1 MDRAIC
7 RSICLRGFELSSALC
22 TTSTRGCRSA
32 AQSKSW
38 FFRTACL
45 QSFSR
50 PFSTKPPSK
59 ARRREFICSLQKTTP
74 VTSKPVLF
82 NFRGNRV
89 EEEVL
94 SSQSKLLGIGYS
106 LLQSALDAWAV
117 AAGHDSKFWEASDVF
132 LMIANCQAIKRE
144 QSLHKDARYPESNFR
159 ILRKLADG
167 KALAF
172 RVVPTA
178 ARQFTNPTI
187 NQYYNGN
194 SIKLHRA
201 VVQSQSSHSPQQQP
215 AKRPKHG
222 VPEEPWS
229 WLPPAGIMAG
239 TASGKPGGKTDSTP
253 GERVGGKVA
262 ESPTSGPRPD
272 ACDVRSKAR
281 RVSRLS
287 SWLPRS

>member
-1 MDRAIC
+1 M
-7 RSICLRGFELSSALC
+7 
-22 TTSTRGCRSA
+22 
-32 AQSKSW
+32 
-38 FFRTACL
+38 
-45 QSFSR
+45 
-50 PFSTKPPSK
+50 
-59 ARRREFICSLQKTTP
+59 
-74 VTSKPVLF
+74 
-82 NFRGNRV
+82 
-89 EEEVL
+89 L

-144 QSLHKDARYPESNFR
+144 QSLRKDARYPESKFR

-167 KALAF
+167 KEVLAF

-201 VVQSQSSHSPQQQP
+201 VVQSQSSHSPPQQQP

-229 WLPPAGIMAG
+229 WLPAWRSGWHYG
-239 TASGKPGGKTDSTP
+239 WHSKWETGWQDGQHSRETSSSTDAS
-253 GERVGGKVA
+253 
-262 ESPTSGPRPD
+262 PRSD
-272 ACDVRSKAR
+272 AAR
-281 RVSRLS
+281 RQITPHLRKCDAELAGQCVAAASLADIGRAGSSDARDWRLAR
-287 SWLPRS
+287 RSAFRSC